1 MLIPTAPPRLMP
13 AERYVDVLA
22 ETARYGWWGTH
33 ASAPA
38 GLGNMTNERAA
49 MPSLHV
55 GWTVWVAWALW
66 PHTRLV
72 GRVLGCLYVLG
83 TAFVVVATGNHWILD
98 AVMGAAVV
106 ALGIALSARIE
117 TRASGRSALAMTVVR
132 PTIARDVAD
141 CGSSATGPTASAGT
155 SAGVLCHP
163 AGGLQPDRLVLHD
176 RGQLLLQHRQL
187 LPAELTRQLAVEPL
201 EDQLA
206 VME

>member
-22 ETARYGWWGTH
+22 ETARYGWWVHPRIGPGRAREH
-33 ASAPA
+33 DQRAGGDAFPA
-38 GLGNMTNERAA
+38 RGMDL
-49 MPSLHV
+49 
-55 GWTVWVAWALW
+55 WVAWALW

-155 SAGVLCHP
+155 SAGVL
-163 AGGLQPDRLVLHD
+163 ATQPGASSRIGWSSTIVASCCSNTASSF
-176 RGQLLLQHRQL
+176 R
-187 LPAELTRQLAVEPL
+187 PS
-201 EDQLA
+201 
-206 VME
+206 